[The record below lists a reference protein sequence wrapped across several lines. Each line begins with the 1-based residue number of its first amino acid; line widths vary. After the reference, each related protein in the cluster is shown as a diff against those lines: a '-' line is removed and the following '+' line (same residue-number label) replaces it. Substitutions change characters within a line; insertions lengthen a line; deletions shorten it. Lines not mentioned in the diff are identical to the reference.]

1 MRQQIYK
8 LMFKVHH
15 VEHICDQIFN
25 EACILANGDVVCSC
39 VDSQGSNVLGNIN
52 QKSIYEIFNGSEYKQ
67 LRKNILESEPDSY
80 CPILK
85 FNCVYKNSAKSF
97 DSPFKIETIRLEN
110 TAYCNLKCPG
120 CPSRCW
126 MDNENSIKSHPRLG
140 SIPIDK
146 IEAILTDTKD
156 TLKTI
161 LLYNFGEPFLD
172 KHLLEILRLAKRI
185 VPGVFILISTNGNVM
200 PNGWPEII
208 IKEGLI
214 DRIIFSIDGASQ
226 ESYGKYRVGGNFDK
240 AFRNMTEFS
249 KYLKLYAKS
258 IPQLEWQYILF
269 KWNDSDEEIKH
280 ARELAA
286 EHGLTLH
293 WLYTHTE
300 GNSQRCLPKL
310 EEDTE
315 LKEMIEYSCGV
326 VEPGHGIS
334 FIKSGKKFLERPTW
348 NGLAVA
354 ANQYIIPM
362 IKYYCVPLFRVGNSL
377 DDADQGMHAAKIKI
391 RELSNS
397 VKHDEPICGKV
408 RLHNVGQY
416 TWQISGKDMTP
427 LGVHLL
433 DKQGTLIDNDFG
445 RIELR
450 KPLSPGESV
459 EMDFSIAGIHH
470 PGEYILRFDMVREN
484 VCWFSQ
490 KENHYYVDKQI
501 KVN

>member
-1 MRQQIYK
+1 MK
-8 LMFKVHH
+8 
-15 VEHICDQIFN
+15 HICDQIFN
-25 EACILANGDVVCSC
+25 ETCILANGDVVCSC
-39 VDSQGSNVLGNIN
+39 IDSQGSNVLGNIN
-52 QKSIYEIFNGSEYKQ
+52 QNSIYEIFNGAEYKQ
-67 LRKNILESEPDSY
+67 LRKNIIESQPDSY
-80 CPILK
+80 CPVLK
-85 FNCVYKNSAKSF
+85 FNCVYKNSVKNF
-97 DSPFKIETIRLEN
+97 ERPFKIETIRLET

-126 MDNENSIKSHPRLG
+126 MDSESSIKSHPRLG

-156 TLKTI
+156 TLKAI

-172 KHLLEILRLAKRI
+172 KRLLEILRLAKRI

-249 KYLKLYAKS
+249 KYKKLYAKS

-280 ARELAA
+280 ARELAV
-286 EHGLTLH
+286 EHGLILH

-310 EEDTE
+310 EEDNE

-326 VEPGHGIS
+326 VEPGHGVR
-334 FIKSGKKFLERPTW
+334 FIKSGKKFLEKPTW
-348 NGLAVA
+348 AGLVVGF
-354 ANQYIIPM
+354 NQYIIPM
-362 IKYYCVPLFRVGNSL
+362 IKYYCVPLFRLGSGL
-377 DDADQGMHAAKIKI
+377 DDADRGMHVAKIKI
-391 RELSNS
+391 EELSNS
-397 VKHDEPICGKV
+397 VKHDECISGKLK
-408 RLHNVGQY
+408 LHNLGQY
-416 TWQISGKDMTP
+416 TWQISGKDTTR
-427 LGVHLL
+427 LGVQLL
-433 DKQGTLIDNDFG
+433 DKSGS
-445 RIELR
+445 
-450 KPLSPGESV
+450 LSL
-459 EMDFSIAGIHH
+459 SISEGLT
-470 PGEYILRFDMVREN
+470 YL
-484 VCWFSQ
+484 CLCSQ
-490 KENHYYVDKQI
+490 ANRQK
-501 KVN
+501 